1 MLEAGAAIFGVVSS
15 NHGHSLGWEI
25 PNIVQMFV
33 GWLEFGLY
41 FVRQNQV
48 SWRFPIAFQA
58 VFALTVMFMVPFL
71 EESPR

>member
-1 MLEAGAAIFGVVSS
+1 MLEKVTD
-15 NHGHSLGWEI
+15 
-25 PNIVQMFV
+25 IVQMFV

-58 VFALTVMFMVPFL
+58 FFALTVMFMVPFL